1 MVFSIVIL
9 LNAAAFFFLTTH
21 GESLQLSYLMPFLTE
36 NAKEAVGEVVGF
48 IPPHVTLNSAA
59 LWVACKR
66 PEETTALSI
75 IKASVHNACPGAI
88 SAALAWTFLEFFA
101 SKVLSGIFEEGTF
114 FGEVMLGIL
123 RTSVK
128 HAESARDEAAG
139 DESSSTVSILLNSF
153 LLIYLFTHPIFF
165 FLLFGVVKTDTPL
178 TLRRDRQPSSLTRG
192 KRAGLAV
199 AAQLSSLPFSVPGT
213 ERVGQSDDTGR

>member
-66 PEETTALSI
+66 PEETSALNI
-75 IKASVHNACPGAI
+75 IKASVHNACPGVI
-88 SAALAWTFLEFFA
+88 E
-101 SKVLSGIFEEGTF
+101 KKNKKEGAQYKNAN
-114 FGEVMLGIL
+114 
-123 RTSVK
+123 R
-128 HAESARDEAAG
+128 
-139 DESSSTVSILLNSF
+139 
-153 LLIYLFTHPIFF
+153 
-165 FLLFGVVKTDTPL
+165 
-178 TLRRDRQPSSLTRG
+178 
-192 KRAGLAV
+192 KRK
-199 AAQLSSLPFSVPGT
+199 QKKR
-213 ERVGQSDDTGR
+213 EN